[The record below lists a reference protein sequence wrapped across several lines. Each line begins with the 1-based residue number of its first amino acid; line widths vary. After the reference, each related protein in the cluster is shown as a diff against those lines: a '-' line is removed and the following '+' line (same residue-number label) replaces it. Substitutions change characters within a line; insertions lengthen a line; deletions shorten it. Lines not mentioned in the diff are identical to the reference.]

1 MAALATP
8 QPLTRELSA
17 LYSNQRDEP
26 TCSYHVFSKLLLKN
40 RVEIFY
46 QLPIDLKVYN
56 TNKCNRYL
64 DTKDIQLE
72 TLTPEECT
80 PNGYLKII
88 LFHYFYSLYDIYL
101 NLHGKDKK
109 TFSLDDIDVIHG
121 ELNSIFIPK
130 SISHKKEISD
140 TIGIVNHIKNI
151 LNLRYHKIVVHNK
164 VGILDIIRKILSLQF
179 YIGLVLQDDM
189 SDEEHAHHAV
199 HIIAVDE
206 DEIIFKNSWGDERVY
221 NMRVDDLK
229 FKLGRYTFEMEY
241 FLFYLPVKVKDTPIE
256 TVNSLETMDVFRR
269 WVDEY
274 VRQFP
279 EMMSRV
285 PELLATM
292 PETAEASEPPPINYP
307 ETPIFE
313 IGDVVTVEGES
324 TPLTITEKKTKFQ
337 YYATYKD
344 KWGDER
350 GRYVFNDQLTKVGGT
365 KLHRK
370 RKSRKRIR

>member
-1 MAALATP
+1 MAALA
-8 QPLTRELSA
+8 PLTRELSA

-26 TCSYHVFSKLLLKN
+26 TCAYHVFSKLLLKN
-40 RVEIFY
+40 RIEIFY

-64 DTKDIQLE
+64 DTQDIKLE

-80 PNGYLKII
+80 PNGFLKII

-109 TFSLDDIDVIHG
+109 TFSLDDIDVIHQ
-121 ELNSIFIPK
+121 ELNYIFIPE
-130 SISHKKEISD
+130 SISHKKEISN
-140 TIGIVNHIKNI
+140 TLGIVNRIKQT
-151 LNLRYHKIVVHNK
+151 LDLRYHKIIVHNK

-189 SDEEHAHHAV
+189 SHEEHAHHAV
-199 HIIAVDE
+199 HIIAIDE

-221 NMRVDDLK
+221 NMKVDDLK
-229 FKLGRYTFEMEY
+229 FKLGPYTFEMEY

-292 PETAEASEPPPINYP
+292 PEPAEAPEPPPITRSK
-307 ETPIFE
+307 TPTFE
-313 IGDVVTVEGES
+313 IGDVVVVKGES
-324 TPLTITEKKTKFQ
+324 IPLTITEKRNKHHF
-337 YYATYKD
+337 YVTYKD
-344 KWGDER
+344 ENGDDR
-350 GRYVFNDQLTKVGGT
+350 NTDVFDYNLTKLGGT
-365 KLHRK
+365 KRHK